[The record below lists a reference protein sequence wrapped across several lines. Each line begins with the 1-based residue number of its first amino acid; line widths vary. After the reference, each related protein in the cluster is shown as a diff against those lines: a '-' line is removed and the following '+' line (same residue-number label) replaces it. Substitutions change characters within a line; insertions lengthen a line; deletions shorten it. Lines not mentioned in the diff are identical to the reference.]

1 MSGFSRGGTEG
12 GGNQPAGNPDGFQP
26 GLPEYG
32 RPPQPPT
39 AQTSSGTKPS
49 WSELKTHVRTT
60 RRDLSSLSA
69 RVPTMFAFRTMPK
82 DPNHTRL
89 YFLAALQMGRETSL
103 FYIDVKGEEVSSSG
117 GAAGAACAAAGAM
130 PSLMWNPLIET
141 SFQLGRVSR
150 EEELQLER
158 KRCAAFGITSYEL
171 DTNSG
176 AFVFP
181 AAGTLFGCKDS
192 DAVPSPVEIKT
203 GLESARLNP
212 TICPT
217 NPDLIAFASNGDI
230 WVTNLKTGQEVELT
244 KYHQGG
250 PIMDDPLSAG
260 LPSYVT
266 QEEFSRFNSF
276 WWRPVQPGSESGIQR
291 FTLLYEMV
299 DDSNVDVLRF
309 PVAGSTDVEEFRF
322 PKAGSHN
329 SVSRLKIVQF
339 RVSPGSGAIVDV
351 ETYTFD
357 LHKYFPWLEY
367 LVRVGWTPDGRHVWA
382 QLLDRPQ
389 QHMDLVL
396 IPVNSFTLEEPAI
409 DARRKP
415 DSHLLQ
421 NSADER
427 FSPPLQVIYRA
438 TSEAWINV
446 SDILTFMT
454 AKPSFETEITSSTTS
469 AAASSAAATSS
480 DLNSQNATSG
490 LDTVTFIISAENTS
504 WKHLYLVTSKIY
516 PPGCINPSN
525 EKEFFDTYLT
535 PHVVSKTALT
545 QGQWCVHDKIW
556 VDEKNRLVYFHGYRE
571 DPLEN
576 HLYVVSIDQPLNVV
590 RLTDLGCS
598 HSVMINTE
606 CNLLVTV
613 FSSVH
618 NPPSCCVFRIR
629 NTNGT
634 AEGVHLSPVGCLHE
648 SKPPDELTNYKFPEL
663 FSYKISSGDKLCGMM
678 FKPHQIDQ
686 SPPGKKYP
694 VVLCVY
700 GGPEVQL
707 VTNTFEG
714 MRQMRSHLLAQEG
727 YYVVSIDSRGSC
739 NRGLAF
745 EAHLRFRMGQVEL
758 QDQVEVLRW
767 LGANTPSMDLDR
779 VAIHGWSYGGYLSL
793 IGLVSY
799 PDLFKVSVAGAPVT
813 SWMHYDTGYTERYM
827 GLPANNSWGYNL
839 GSVVARASEFPDE
852 PNRLLIIHGLMDENV
867 HFYQH
872 TAPLLQ
878 ALVKHGKPYQL
889 QIYPNERH
897 SLRRLDASEQYETT
911 LLFFLQSNL

>member
-1 MSGFSRGGTEG
+1 MGHSRSGSFG
-12 GGNQPAGNPDGFQP
+12 GG
-26 GLPEYG
+26 
-32 RPPQPPT
+32 PQQSIPT
-39 AQTSSGTKPS
+39 S
-49 WSELKTHVRTT
+49 
-60 RRDLSSLSA
+60 
-69 RVPTMFAFRTMPK
+69 MP
-82 DPNHTRL
+82 NL
-89 YFLAALQMGRETSL
+89 
-103 FYIDVKGEEVSSSG
+103 V
-117 GAAGAACAAAGAM
+117 
-130 PSLMWNPLIET
+130 WNPLIET

-158 KRCAAFGITSYEL
+158 KRCAAFGITNYEL
-171 DTNSG
+171 DPKSG
-176 AFVFP
+176 SFVFP
-181 AAGTLFGCKDS
+181 AAGSLFSCTDS
-192 DAVPSPVEIKT
+192 DSMPSPIEIKT
-203 GLESARLNP
+203 GLENARLNP

-217 NPDLIAFASNGDI
+217 NPDLISFACNGDI
-230 WVTNLKTGQEVELT
+230 WVTSMQTGQEVRLT
-244 KYHQGG
+244 RYHEGG
-250 PIMDDPLSAG
+250 PISEDPLSAG

-276 WWRPVQPGSESGIQR
+276 WWRPVQPSPANRESAGTGR
-291 FTLLYEMV
+291 KFTLLYEVV

-322 PKAGSHN
+322 PKAGSNN
-329 SVSRLKIVQF
+329 SLSRLRIVQF
-339 RVSPGSGAIVDV
+339 GVSPGNSAIVDV
-351 ETYTFD
+351 ETFVFD
-357 LHKYFPWLEY
+357 LHKFFPWLEY
-367 LVRVGWTPDGRHVWA
+367 LVRVGWTPDGKYVWA

-396 IPVNSFTLEEPAI
+396 IPVQSFVHEDDSTTHPDTHMEEM
-409 DARRKP
+409 
-415 DSHLLQ
+415 SHSYNQ
-421 NSADER
+421 MPPHPP
-427 FSPPLQVIYRA
+427 PPLQVIYRC

-446 SDILTFMT
+446 SDILTFC
-454 AKPSFETEITSSTTS
+454 SGNVNTEYHNPASEGGGAAVGGDTPSSTSTGGLSGGCPNTTERS
-469 AAASSAAATSS
+469 AN
-480 DLNSQNATSG
+480 DNSI
-490 LDTVTFIISAENTS
+490 TFIISAEGTS

-516 PPGCINPSN
+516 PSGCVNQSN
-525 EKEFFDTYLT
+525 EKEFFDAYLT
-535 PHVVSKTALT
+535 PHVLSKTALT

-556 VDEKNRLVYFHGYRE
+556 YDEKNRFVYFHGYRE

-576 HLYVVSIDQPLNVV
+576 HLYVVSLDQPLNVV

-598 HSVMINTE
+598 HSVQINTE
-606 CNLLVTV
+606 CNLLVNV

-618 NPPSCCVFRIR
+618 NPPSCSVFRIR
-629 NTNGT
+629 NSNGT
-634 AEGVHLSPVGCLHE
+634 AEGVALTPVGCLHE
-648 SKPPDELTNYKFPEL
+648 AKPPDVNYRYPEL
-663 FSYKISSGDKLCGMM
+663 FSYKISSGDKLCGMI
-678 FKPHQIDQ
+678 FKPHRMVE
-686 SPPGKKYP
+686 GRKYP

-707 VTNTFEG
+707 VTNTFKG

-727 YYVVSIDSRGSC
+727 YYVVSIDSRGSS

-745 EAHLRFRMGQVEL
+745 EAHLRFRMGRVEL

-767 LGANTPSMDLDR
+767 LASNTPTMDLDR

-799 PDLFKVSVAGAPVT
+799 PDLFKVAVAGAPVT

-827 GLPANNSWGYNL
+827 GLPSNNSWGYNL
-839 GSVVARASEFPDE
+839 GSVVARASEFPDD